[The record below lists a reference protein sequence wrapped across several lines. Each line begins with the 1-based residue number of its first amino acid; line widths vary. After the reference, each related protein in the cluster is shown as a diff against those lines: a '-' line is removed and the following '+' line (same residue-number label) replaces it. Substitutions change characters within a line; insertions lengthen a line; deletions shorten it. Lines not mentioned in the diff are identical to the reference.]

1 MTSVSN
7 ALHHRFDFQQL
18 GCRARTS
25 KLCPDGCTHQTG
37 CHSRGLVF
45 EHACVRICAVNG
57 RGAGKPGRLSFAAHI
72 GSKPHA
78 VERQPSMTIEN
89 VLQRRGLIRVLLCC
103 TKTSA
108 LTSVVRRLVAQ
119 CRLDTIM
126 ERAGTRGTVQ
136 STVGSRQAE
145 GRSTMSM
152 CGTGRQ
158 TGSQNPATGRGLL
171 TSVRV
176 CRAAATQHS
185 RRPDRAVRQK

>member
-1 MTSVSN
+1 MHAPN
-7 ALHHRFDFQQL
+7 RLPLA
-18 GCRARTS
+18 GARV
-25 KLCPDGCTHQTG
+25 
-37 CHSRGLVF
+37 R
-45 EHACVRICAVNG
+45 ACVRAHLRGEWG
-57 RGAGKPGRLSFAAHI
+57 RGGQAGRLSFAAHI

-108 LTSVVRRLVAQ
+108 LTPVVRRLVAQ

-145 GRSTMSM
+145 GRSVDNANQ
-152 CGTGRQ
+152 CAGQADRLH
-158 TGSQNPATGRGLL
+158 GSQNPATGRGLL
-171 TSVRV
+171 ASVRV
-176 CRAAATQHS
+176 CRAAATRHS